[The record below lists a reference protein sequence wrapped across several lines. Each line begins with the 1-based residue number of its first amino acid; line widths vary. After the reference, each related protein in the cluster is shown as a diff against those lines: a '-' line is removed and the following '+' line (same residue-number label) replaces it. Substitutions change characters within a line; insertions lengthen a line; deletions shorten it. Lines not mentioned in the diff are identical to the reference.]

1 MHKLSFLE
9 LFITTIYMKKWTT
22 LLLVMWVCGLL
33 PLQAQKKKEAANESA
48 KKDESVLNARLV
60 SGMKFRSIGPAIT
73 SGRIADIA
81 VNPHNFSEYY
91 VATASGGVWKTE
103 NHGTTYKPIFDRQ
116 GAYSIGCVTIDPNDT

>member
-1 MHKLSFLE
+1 
-9 LFITTIYMKKWTT
+9 MKKWTT
-22 LLLVMWVCGLL
+22 LLLVMWVLGLF

-81 VNPHNFSEYY
+81 VNPHNFSEY
-91 VATASGGVWKTE
+91 
-103 NHGTTYKPIFDRQ
+103 
-116 GAYSIGCVTIDPNDT
+116 